1 MAEHLNRQQ
10 RAADRTNNGVDRVPD
25 GIHPRNFISK
35 ELEEIEKTSDCNY
48 PRVAEDLE
56 RLILWRQRDPVKM
69 DGQSGDKNRQVKVDA
84 GETSQAERDGKKVE
98 FLHGAIIRRS

>member
-1 MAEHLNRQQ
+1 M
-10 RAADRTNNGVDRVPD
+10 
-25 GIHPRNFISK
+25 
-35 ELEEIEKTSDCNY
+35 
-48 PRVAEDLE
+48 
-56 RLILWRQRDPVKM
+56 WRQRDPVKM